1 MRQTLC
7 WHGSTMGCL
16 VMSLQTGQC
25 SSNSRL
31 FMFDWRG
38 KRRWVVLFFIFNLHH
53 FSPKLLL
60 RGTFWSVVSRRA
72 SVRYGL
78 LQGPVLGPLFF
89 VASPSQ
95 H

>member
-31 FMFDWRG
+31 FMFDW
-38 KRRWVVLFFIFNLHH
+38 
-53 FSPKLLL
+53 
-60 RGTFWSVVSRRA
+60 
-72 SVRYGL
+72 
-78 LQGPVLGPLFF
+78 QE
-89 VASPSQ
+89 
-95 H
+95 